1 MLGMVDYV
9 RSPGKGVWTFD
20 RTNPNRKYTVWKTWQ
35 ASKSQVG
42 SKSQQWWE
50 TRKCQGIFQCN
61 ACEYTYAPRCSPTAN
76 AKLLDMFKTG
86 QRFRQTNMTGK
97 ALNVQFNLGAVDPN
111 FGDANK
117 LTRAM
122 RAQDREDW
130 PHGKSFA
137 AIPHLNNKL
146 GEEFVLSQTDSLIC
160 YQTQWMKDVVP
171 PGIRTTTRCC
181 RGPPAM

>member
-1 MLGMVDYV
+1 
-9 RSPGKGVWTFD
+9 
-20 RTNPNRKYTVWKTWQ
+20 
-35 ASKSQVG
+35 
-42 SKSQQWWE
+42 
-50 TRKCQGIFQCN
+50 
-61 ACEYTYAPRCSPTAN
+61 
-76 AKLLDMFKTG
+76 
-86 QRFRQTNMTGK
+86 MTGK

-160 YQTQWMKDVVP
+160 YQTQWMKDMVRKAGDPNDHEVLP
-171 PGIRTTTRCC
+171 WAPSDVTYGLIRTNPGGEKWYTMISWFINIRLGSAHPGFITHEGVGPGLLPTTFQSDDTS
-181 RGPPAM
+181 